1 MNYMYKILVIML
13 NYKLQSLYNII
24 FVENLHLL
32 QEFRWQRNQKMYVV
46 SYYTK

>member
-1 MNYMYKILVIML
+1 MSYMYKMLVIML
-13 NYKLQSLYNII
+13 NYKLRSHYNII

-46 SYYTK
+46 LY